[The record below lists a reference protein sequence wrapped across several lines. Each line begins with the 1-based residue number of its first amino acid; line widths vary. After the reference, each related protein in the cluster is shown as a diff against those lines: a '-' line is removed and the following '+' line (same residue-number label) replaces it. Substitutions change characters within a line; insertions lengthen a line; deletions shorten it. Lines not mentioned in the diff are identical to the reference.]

1 MTLVRDPSVLVIGLD
16 AACFDRL
23 DPHLEDG
30 TLPNL
35 EMLLGSGV
43 GAPLE
48 TTTPPWTPSAWP
60 SVVTGSRPWTHGIYD
75 FYQYGEETPRHVSAR
90 DVRVPFIWEILS
102 WCGYASIVVN
112 VPVTHPTHFFDGSLV
127 PGYISPETDECLI
140 DGAVSSISSLDE
152 SYRIYPHGDSS
163 KEARLDEYC
172 KLISSRATIAEEL
185 AGHHKWSFMMV
196 QFQCTDSVFHSMGN
210 DQNAV
215 RTVFERV
222 DEAIGSLLD
231 RVENETHVFV
241 VSDHG
246 MHRYERTFHCNSW
259 LRDEGYLQ
267 TSVES
272 SRWSWNE
279 RSREELVG
287 NEDNDELLP
296 SLTTALVNGLSR
308 IGVTPNRIEKGLS
321 LVGLEEGFAR
331 LLPASLLIDIVNAGE
346 HVDWDTSQA
355 YCRSK
360 ASLGI
365 RCNVKGRDP
374 NGVVPADEFDSL
386 RETLVEELRTI
397 TDSAGRAVFETVYD
411 RHRVHG
417 SDVANERSA
426 PDIVVRPTDMVWEIS
441 DIVRERTVVETN
453 KFNHSYD
460 GLFIAAGDRI
470 NTDATP
476 DPSVVDVT
484 PTILSL
490 FGIQPIESMDGRIL
504 EGLVTGL
511 PADLEDPF
519 VGTRTFV
526 GDQTGVGVSDAVEEQ
541 LQEMGYLE

>member
-1 MTLVRDPSVLVIGLD
+1 
-16 AACFDRL
+16 
-23 DPHLEDG
+23 
-30 TLPNL
+30 
-35 EMLLGSGV
+35 
-43 GAPLE
+43 
-48 TTTPPWTPSAWP
+48 
-60 SVVTGSRPWTHGIYD
+60 
-75 FYQYGEETPRHVSAR
+75 
-90 DVRVPFIWEILS
+90 
-102 WCGYASIVVN
+102 
-112 VPVTHPTHFFDGSLV
+112 
-127 PGYISPETDECLI
+127 
-140 DGAVSSISSLDE
+140 
-152 SYRIYPHGDSS
+152 
-163 KEARLDEYC
+163 
-172 KLISSRATIAEEL
+172 
-185 AGHHKWSFMMV
+185 
-196 QFQCTDSVFHSMGN
+196 
-210 DQNAV
+210 
-215 RTVFERV
+215 
-222 DEAIGSLLD
+222 
-231 RVENETHVFV
+231 
-241 VSDHG
+241 
-246 MHRYERTFHCNSW
+246 
-259 LRDEGYLQ
+259 
-267 TSVES
+267 
-272 SRWSWNE
+272 
-279 RSREELVG
+279 
-287 NEDNDELLP
+287 
-296 SLTTALVNGLSR
+296 
-308 IGVTPNRIEKGLS
+308 
-321 LVGLEEGFAR
+321 LEEGFAR

-460 GLFIAAGDRI
+460 GLFIAAGDQI